1 MKFFTRSGLT
11 LLAVCIAI
19 SLIQLPPALCGTLD
33 GITMPETATVG
44 GKELQ
49 LNGLGTRKATF
60 LKVKVYV
67 MGLYLEN
74 KSQDG
79 QAIAASD
86 QAKKI
91 VMHFVRAVAESDLQD
106 AWQEGFEK
114 NTASIDSIK
123 TKMHEFHGM
132 QASVEEGDQ
141 MVIEFLDDTV
151 TVSVKGEVKGTI
163 TGREFQSA
171 LLLIWLGD
179 EPPNK
184 DLKQGVLG
192 K

>member
-1 MKFFTRSGLT
+1 MKLFTRSGLT
-11 LLAVCIAI
+11 LLAICIAF
-19 SLIQLPPALCGTLD
+19 SMFQPLPALCGTLD
-33 GITMPETATVG
+33 GITMPETAEVG
-44 GKELQ
+44 GKDLV
-49 LNGLGTRKATF
+49 LNGMGTRKATF

-67 MGLYLEN
+67 MGLYLEE
-74 KSQDG
+74 KSKDG
-79 QAIAASD
+79 PAIAASD

-114 NTASIDSIK
+114 NTDSIDSIK
-123 TKMHEFHGM
+123 DQIHQFHGM
-132 QASVEEGDQ
+132 QASMEEGEQ
-141 MVIEFLDDTV
+141 MVLEFLDETV

-171 LLLIWLGD
+171 LLLIWLGK

-184 DLKQGVLG
+184 DLREGVLG